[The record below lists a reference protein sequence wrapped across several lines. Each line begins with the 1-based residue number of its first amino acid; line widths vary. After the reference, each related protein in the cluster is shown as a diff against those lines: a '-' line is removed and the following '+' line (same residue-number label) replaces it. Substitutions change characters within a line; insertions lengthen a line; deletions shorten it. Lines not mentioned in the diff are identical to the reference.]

1 MNGKG
6 IIMVRAVVANPDDRA
21 RSKNSC
27 SFLIVVFE
35 QGSRPFPES
44 NGHVT

>member
-1 MNGKG
+1 MRVEQSF
-6 IIMVRAVVANPDDRA
+6 VRNLGGLMPA